1 MNYCLEDFI
10 EEAIQLEMNAAD
22 LYTLFSEAI
31 PADADFWAGLSW
43 EERNHASLLK
53 TARDVL
59 LPVEQFPGEILPNFI
74 QSLVDTNNWLNSLRD
89 EFAKEPPDRK
99 SAFAIALKVEN
110 SAGEKHF
117 QRVMA
122 GPSESKFVKVFQ
134 ELCEDDINHYDR
146 IKKYMADVGE
156 LVETGGN
163 RNRRILVAVDDES
176 VANLLTTI
184 LSTEGEID
192 VVRNGRE
199 GLQQVRENNYDL
211 IISAVEMPIVDGL
224 KFFNEAKAIS
234 QELNKK
240 FLFFTGAP
248 TSDRLTFFRDENIR
262 YLVKPS
268 TINEIRATVLNML
281 A

>member
-1 MNYCLEDFI
+1 MNYGLEDFI
-10 EEAIQLEMNAAD
+10 EEAIQLELNVAD
-22 LYTLFSEAI
+22 LYALFSEVI
-31 PADADFWAGLSW
+31 PEDADFWAGLSW

-59 LPVEQFPGEILPNFI
+59 LPVEQFPGEILPDFI
-74 QSLVDTNNWLNSLRD
+74 QSLVDTNTWLNSLRD
-89 EFAKEPPDRK
+89 EFAKEPPGRK
-99 SAFAIALKVEN
+99 SAFAIALKIEN

-117 QRVMA
+117 QRVMES
-122 GPSESKFVKVFQ
+122 PSESKFVKVFQ
-134 ELCEDDINHYDR
+134 ELCKDDIHHHDR
-146 IKKYMADVGE
+146 IKKYMVDVGE

-163 RNRRILVAVDDES
+163 KNRRILIAVDDES

-192 VVRNGRE
+192 VARNGRE
-199 GLQQVRENNYDL
+199 GLQQVRDNYYDL
-211 IISAVEMPIVDGL
+211 IISAIEMPIVDGL
-224 KFFNEAKAIS
+224 KFFSEAKAIS
-234 QELNKK
+234 PELNKR

-268 TINEIRATVLNML
+268 TINEIRVTALNML
-281 A
+281 D

>member
-1 MNYCLEDFI
+1 MNYGLEDFI
-10 EEAIQLEMNAAD
+10 EEAIQLELNAAD
-22 LYTLFSEAI
+22 LYALFSEVI
-31 PADADFWAGLSW
+31 PEDADFWAGLSW

-59 LPVEQFPGEILPNFI
+59 LPVEQFPGEILPDFI
-74 QSLVDTNNWLNSLRD
+74 QSLVDTNTWLNSLRD
-89 EFAKEPPDRK
+89 EFAKEPPGRK
-99 SAFAIALKVEN
+99 SAFVIALKIEN

-117 QRVMA
+117 QRVMES
-122 GPSESKFVKVFQ
+122 PSESKFVKVFQ
-134 ELCEDDINHYDR
+134 ELCKDDIHHHDR

-163 RNRRILVAVDDES
+163 RNRRILIAVDDES
-176 VANLLTTI
+176 VANLL
-184 LSTEGEID
+184 
-192 VVRNGRE
+192 N
-199 GLQQVRENNYDL
+199 L
-211 IISAVEMPIVDGL
+211 IISAIEMPIVDGL
-224 KFFNEAKAIS
+224 KFFSEAKAIS
-234 QELNKK
+234 PELNKR